1 VADASRLRAIRL
13 EALLDSPQAYGSTYQ
28 DSRSWADRHWRAL
41 CREWNYYLAERED
54 RVVGVASGGINEL
67 HPGTRWLY
75 GMYVSPSSRATGVAH
90 QLLEAVE
97 TWARQEG
104 VESLYLHVAAPMQ
117 RARAFY
123 EREGFVATGE
133 VTTMDRDPTIT
144 LATMV
149 KRLD

>member
-1 VADASRLRAIRL
+1 
-13 EALLDSPQAYGSTYQ
+13 
-28 DSRSWADRHWRAL
+28 
-41 CREWNYYLAERED
+41 
-54 RVVGVASGGINEL
+54 
-67 HPGTRWLY
+67 
-75 GMYVSPSSRATGVAH
+75 VAH
-90 QLLEAVE
+90 QLLEVVE
-97 TWARQEG
+97 AWARQEG

-133 VTTMDRDPTIT
+133 VTTMDRDPSIT